1 MRGILPIDKP
11 KGITS
16 HDAVARV
23 RRLSGQR
30 RIGHAGTLDPLATGV
45 LILCLGDATRLVD
58 RLMDGTKWYLAR
70 VAFGMATETDD
81 AEGQI
86 VGGSEPRFGEATL
99 LGVLAGQVGDLAQVP
114 PQFAA
119 IKQAGIPAYQEARA
133 GRRVELAARPI
144 SIHALTLLSLAPLTL
159 PTPGQVDAGSH
170 ELLCADLLICCG
182 KGTYVRSLA
191 RDLGEALG
199 CGAYLAGLRRLASG
213 GITSAAC
220 VTLADLEEAVLS
232 DGQAAVE
239 SRLLPPD
246 AALEDVAAAILSPLA
261 AAAVGHGMP
270 VSLPVRGVESL
281 RLYDEAGA
289 LLGLAAPAN
298 AADPKAGRWQP
309 RLVFAPGGR

>member
-16 HDAVARV
+16 HDVVARV
-23 RRLSGQR
+23 RKLSGQR

-70 VAFGMATETDD
+70 VGFGLSTETDD

-86 VGGSEPRFGEATL
+86 VGGSEPRFGVPDL
-99 LGVLAGQVGDLAQVP
+99 LRALGDQVGDLAQVP

-119 IKQAGIPAYQEARA
+119 IKQAGVPAYQEARA

-144 SIHALTLLSLAPLTL
+144 SIHALTLLSLGPLAL
-159 PTPGQVDAGSH
+159 PTPGQPDAGSR

-182 KGTYVRSLA
+182 KGTYIRSLA
-191 RDLGEALG
+191 RDLGQALG

-220 VTLADLEEAVLS
+220 VPLADLEAAVLA
-232 DGQAAVE
+232 GGPAAVG

-246 AALEDVAAAILSPLA
+246 AALDDVPAAILSPVDS
-261 AAAVGHGMP
+261 AAVGHGMP
-270 VSLPVRGVESL
+270 ITLPVRGIESL

-298 AADPKAGRWQP
+298 VAEPDRGRWQP
-309 RLVFAPGGR
+309 RLVFASGGS